1 MLNKTWHLAA
11 FPCIWLFA
19 SYLQMERAESSKFLI
34 RLMILLSSFTM
45 RNRSHRSMLNLGNKQ
60 IMCLDSQRLWEVQS
74 KVPPKLFVGQHY
86 PSMFRVV
93 QASSP
98 VRYDFFFKSTIF
110 FWEDIIK
117 TWWHMFTQASFKY
130 FWKIGQNDYRVIV
143 MLNWSTSF

>member
-98 VRYDFFFKSTIF
+98 VRYDFFLNQQYF
-110 FWEDIIK
+110 FE
-117 TWWHMFTQASFKY
+117 
-130 FWKIGQNDYRVIV
+130 KILSKHDDTCLHKHLSNTFERLGKMITG
-143 MLNWSTSF
+143 W